1 MGGKK
6 AIFVLMAEGGDF
18 TPEGKFASP
27 VQLSFL
33 FDGEKFMGRLPQ
45 INISSHLYDMFGK
58 DYIGVGKDSI
68 SKLSKSNCIAMNMKA
83 TEI

>member
-1 MGGKK
+1 
-6 AIFVLMAEGGDF
+6 MAEGEILRRKENLPHPF
-18 TPEGKFASP
+18 NS
-27 VQLSFL
+27 LS